1 MQVESSI
8 PNTRRAEV
16 VSTLF
21 SEYRNCNRWAIIVG
35 ISKYRNARWNLKYAD
50 QDAKALSKL
59 LQTDNGGGFDAEYI
73 CELIN
78 ETATTKNITKALR
91 SFLQKPARE
100 DLVIIYLACHGSP
113 DLNRPDNVYL
123 LTHDTDPTDIA
134 GTALPMREINL
145 ALTENLLAEK
155 VIILA
160 DTCHSAAIGNGAGRR
175 STQDQTA
182 LVNRYLQQ
190 VSAAKGGIALITSAE
205 ANEASFE
212 DAKWG
217 GGHGVFTYHLL
228 EGMRGFADR
237 DQNGI
242 VSIGELFEYVRDNV
256 KQSTAHQQHP
266 CIGTNPF
273 DRNLP
278 VSVNPDIKE
287 PSLQDVLDSAL
298 STTNTPVLIKNSP
311 STSARSATKRTVFV
325 FVRQNPIIAVFS
337 AVCVVILSTF
347 LRLTIFP
354 PESVNKDPEL
364 PLEEVVPHPETQP
377 ETGVSSLSTP
387 GLEIW
392 YYPQQDSEQVSEV
405 LNLLSVKPIIRQSQQ
420 TPAVYT
426 NSIWFGNNV
435 SIKDV
440 KLVAKQLVE
449 SEIPIQAI
457 RPFSGNS
464 KASVIEVGTD
474 REIEQQVPSWT
485 LEQIDQAIEFNR

>member
-1 MQVESSI
+1 MDSST
-8 PNTRRAEV
+8 PSTRRVEV

-21 SEYRNCNRWAIIVG
+21 SEYRSCNRWAIIVG
-35 ISKYRNARWNLKYAD
+35 ISKYRNTQWNLRYAD
-50 QDAKALSKL
+50 RDAETLSKL
-59 LQTDNGGGFDAEYI
+59 LQTDNGGGFNAEYI

-100 DLVIIYLACHGSP
+100 DLVIVYLACHGSP
-113 DLNRPDNVYL
+113 DFNRPDNVYL

-155 VIILA
+155 VIIFA
-160 DTCHSAAIGNGAGRR
+160 DTCHSAAIGNKTGRR
-175 STQDQTA
+175 STHDQTA

-212 DAKWG
+212 DTKWG
-217 GGHGVFTYHLL
+217 GGHGVFTYYLL
-228 EGMRGFADR
+228 KGMSGSADL

-242 VSIGELFEYVRDNV
+242 VSVGELFEYIRDNV

-278 VSVNPDIKE
+278 VSVNPDIE
-287 PSLQDVLDSAL
+287 RLTTQNVPNLRISADNVSVSPAISPPALDHSAIG
-298 STTNTPVLIKNSP
+298 P
-311 STSARSATKRTVFV
+311 TSFA
-325 FVRQNPIIAVFS
+325 FVRQNRMVVVLLAIGI
-337 AVCVVILSTF
+337 VILSVF
-347 LRLTIFP
+347 LRFTMFP
-354 PESVNKDPEL
+354 SKPADPIIKPL
-364 PLEEVVPHPETQP
+364 PPSEEVSPTDSLSAVMAEP
-377 ETGVSSLSTP
+377 LSTP

-392 YYPQQDSEQVSEV
+392 YYPQQDSEQVTKA
-405 LNLLSVKPIIRQSQQ
+405 LNLLSIKPTIKPSQQ
-420 TPAVYT
+420 SPAEYT
-426 NSIWFGNNV
+426 NSIWFGDDV
-435 SIKDV
+435 SIEDV
-440 KLVAKQLVE
+440 KLVASQLVKAGV
-449 SEIPIQAI
+449 PIQAI

-464 KASVIEVGTD
+464 KASVIEVAAD
-474 REIEQQVPSWT
+474 REIGQVPKKT
-485 LEQIDQAIEFNR
+485 LEQIDEATAFDR